1 MASVLCSFG
10 SRSHG
15 GFLLMLGPGSL
26 QASHATGIAQK
37 NRPPFF
43 PLLRLLAGNVSILKK
58 SLFFLFSF
66 LKSFNFM
73 GARQGQG
80 MSILLPLIVEF
91 N

>member
-26 QASHATGIAQK
+26 QASHATGIAHK

-43 PLLRLLAGNVSILKK
+43 PLLRLRAGNVSTLKK
-58 SLFFLFSF
+58 SLFFLLVTTEEFYS
-66 LKSFNFM
+66 M
-73 GARQGQG
+73 GARERVMGWP
-80 MSILLPLIVEF
+80 LPLHEF
-91 N
+91 F